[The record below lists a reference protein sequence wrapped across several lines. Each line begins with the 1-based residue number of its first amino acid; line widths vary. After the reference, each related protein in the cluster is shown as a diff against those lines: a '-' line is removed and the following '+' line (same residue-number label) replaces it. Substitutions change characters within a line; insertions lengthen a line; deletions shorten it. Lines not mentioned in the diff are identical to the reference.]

1 MRLAFPLPLIPQ
13 RPPSAL
19 AAVPK
24 PVDFGADAAK
34 STDLAIDGWGD
45 AQGYH
50 LDVGREK
57 SGFAWQEAA
66 LISPEG
72 VDDSSWIG
80 YQCLSGDGRFAAVA
94 VLPASV
100 VNRQAARDHGALAY
114 SVDLASGLVR
124 PLATGV
130 GLKYF
135 SPGCGTGDEAVF
147 SLDTG
152 VNDQNTQLLSANLAT
167 GKIDAA
173 ITTSGQVTSA
183 VPTAS
188 RIVGAAG
195 PRLVS
200 VSGNGKSVVVATES
214 GDVYDLRPA
223 ADGGVNFLPRR
234 PHAHDRGRAGG
245 AGEPGGVVDS
255 ARPESRARRRRTT
268 PGAGAL
274 RSPLARMGRRGNPV
288 PGRPQQRRRVTFVVH
303 RAAGVR
309 ARPTGGSTG
318 RHAGSRVRGRPG
330 HGPDRAA
337 RGVTRPAGGAQ
348 SMTTIRP
355 PGRSS
360 RPTCAR

>member
-223 ADGGVNFLPRR
+223 ADGGVNFLLAGRTLTIGDARAELVSLEVWSTQLVLNLAHVDVEPRR
-234 PHAHDRGRAGG
+234 VRERFGAHWRGWDDAGTQYQG
-245 AGEPGGVVDS
+245 
-255 ARPESRARRRRTT
+255 
-268 PGAGAL
+268 
-274 RSPLARMGRRGNPV
+274 
-288 PGRPQQRRRVTFVVH
+288 
-303 RAAGVR
+303 
-309 ARPTGGSTG
+309 
-318 RHAGSRVRGRPG
+318 
-330 HGPDRAA
+330 
-337 RGVTRPAGGAQ
+337 
-348 SMTTIRP
+348 
-355 PGRSS
+355 GRSS
-360 RPTCAR
+360 GGGSHSLYTERRVFEPGPPEEARVATLVLESGDDRATVPIELPAE